1 MSRANSRTFRSG
13 NGEAVRLPKAVAFGR
28 EIEAIDPIRPSIA
41 DFIKRLTYLPRPAA
55 IEVRDIEPLP

>member
-1 MSRANSRTFRSG
+1 M
-13 NGEAVRLPKAVAFGR
+13 RLPKAVAFGR

-41 DFIKRLTYLPRPAA
+41 DLIKRLTDLPRPAA